1 MQKLSSSRMQQWLK
15 ISLLVCTF
23 GFLKEIRPSE
33 PFIVDYLAG
42 PWRNLTMDQIVQE
55 AFPIGTYSY
64 LAQLAIIF
72 LVTDFL
78 RYKPIIIVN
87 GAAGIIVWS
96 MLTWT
101 TSLNALKVLEIF
113 YGTYC
118 AAEVAYFSYIYA
130 KVDRE
135 HYQKVTSHTRAA
147 IYSGRFFAA
156 SLAQLLVYFEAMD
169 YRQLNYLSL
178 AAQISATLWAL
189 FLPSVPTSM
198 YFHRKTLS
206 EEQQPDSITV
216 QCTIADKQ
224 GKTMDGI
231 EDDRSDDSKPPAAP
245 TDRPLQPSLR
255 SRLKGA
261 FVLLWT
267 HFRISFTNRN
277 VLQWSIWYALAM
289 AGYIQILAYVQA
301 LWSSIDETQPALWNG
316 AVEAALT
323 LLGAIVSL
331 LAGYLHSGFLKPR
344 TSLLSLALLS
354 FAAGGAMLLA
364 TKTGDLIVS
373 YVGYMIFCVLY
384 AFAITVV
391 SAEIAKNI
399 SDDCFGLVFG
409 FNTLVALSLQTLLT
423 FSVTDSDA
431 PSSPPAAASSALP
444 LLGSVLFAP
453 PSVLLFSLAEA
464 EREKKSS
471 FTVSPT
477 KPPAAFAPP
486 SVCFVTLL
494 KAGLLLLASVAKLT
508 LSSILKID
516 GASLLLLVVL
526 LPPPVAA
533 DCLAKLPKVKPLP
546 PPKTGVVVLASPK
559 AVLPKVAVAFTG
571 VLLLVVVVVMGFG
584 LEPKMLPPV
593 KIFVLPVV
601 PKPPLEPKPL
611 IDDPK
616 NVPVPSTD
624 LDDGCVVRDAGCNNG
639 LLLLVASFAAATP
652 FLDSFL
658 SSSTVVDV
666 TCAPAPS
673 VPVGGE
679 TNDDFG
685 VVLRDA
691 EKIDPPEEADPI
703 AVEPLKNASL

>member
-1 MQKLSSSRMQQWLK
+1 MQPWLK

-42 PWRNLTMDQIVQE
+42 PWRNLTMEQIIQE

-64 LAQLAIIF
+64 LAQLAVIF
-72 LVTDFL
+72 LVTDLL

-87 GAAGIIVWS
+87 GAAGIVVWS

-147 IYSGRFFAA
+147 IYTGRFLAA
-156 SLAQLLVYFEAMD
+156 SLSQLLVHFEAMD

-178 AAQISATLWAL
+178 AAQISATVWAL

-198 YFHRKTLS
+198 YFHRRAPEASTTTASDTGHL
-206 EEQQPDSITV
+206 P
-216 QCTIADKQ
+216 ADKEVT
-224 GKTMDGI
+224 TMEI
-231 EDDRSDDSKPPAAP
+231 IADDRSDDSKASPTTTPASQA
-245 TDRPLQPSLR
+245 SR
-255 SRLKGA
+255 SRVKNA
-261 FVLLWT
+261 FLLLWL
-267 HFRISFTNRN
+267 HFRTSFTNRS
-277 VLQWSIWYALAM
+277 VLQWSVWYALAM

-301 LWSSIDETQPALWNG
+301 LWSSIDETQPAVWNG

-364 TKTGDLIVS
+364 TKTGTLVVS

-399 SDDCFGLVFG
+399 ADDCFGLVFG

-423 FSVTDSDA
+423 FSVTDSDGWFA
-431 PSSPPAAASSALP
+431 LDVFGQFTVFSCYFLVLGGIYTAFLLAELAASW
-444 LLGSVLFAP
+444 
-453 PSVLLFSLAEA
+453 
-464 EREKKSS
+464 
-471 FTVSPT
+471 
-477 KPPAAFAPP
+477 
-486 SVCFVTLL
+486 
-494 KAGLLLLASVAKLT
+494 
-508 LSSILKID
+508 
-516 GASLLLLVVL
+516 
-526 LPPPVAA
+526 
-533 DCLAKLPKVKPLP
+533 
-546 PPKTGVVVLASPK
+546 
-559 AVLPKVAVAFTG
+559 
-571 VLLLVVVVVMGFG
+571 
-584 LEPKMLPPV
+584 
-593 KIFVLPVV
+593 
-601 PKPPLEPKPL
+601 
-611 IDDPK
+611 
-616 NVPVPSTD
+616 
-624 LDDGCVVRDAGCNNG
+624 VRR
-639 LLLLVASFAAATP
+639 T
-652 FLDSFL
+652 
-658 SSSTVVDV
+658 
-666 TCAPAPS
+666 
-673 VPVGGE
+673 
-679 TNDDFG
+679 
-685 VVLRDA
+685 
-691 EKIDPPEEADPI
+691 
-703 AVEPLKNASL
+703 

>member
-1 MQKLSSSRMQQWLK
+1 MQQWLK

-42 PWRNLTMDQIVQE
+42 PWRNLTMDQIIQE

-64 LAQLAIIF
+64 LAQLAVIF

-178 AAQISATLWAL
+178 AAQISATVWAL

-198 YFHRKTLS
+198 YFHRRTLS
-206 EEQQPDSITV
+206 DAGPDSTPV
-216 QCTIADKQ
+216 QCTMTDRETK
-224 GKTMDGI
+224 MVDGS
-231 EDDRSDDSKPPAAP
+231 EEDRSDDSKPPIVP
-245 TDRPLQPSLR
+245 TARPVQSSFR
-255 SRLKGA
+255 SRLNEA

-267 HFRISFTNRN
+267 HFRISFTNRS

-301 LWSSIDETQPALWNG
+301 LWSSIDETQPAVWNG
-316 AVEAALT
+316 AVEAAVT

-364 TKTGDLIVS
+364 TNTGNLIVS
-373 YVGYMIFCVLY
+373 YSGYMIFCVLY

-423 FSVTDSDA
+423 FSVTDSDGWF
-431 PSSPPAAASSALP
+431 ALDVFGQFTVFSCYF
-444 LLGSVLFAP
+444 LVLGGIYTAFLVAEIIGSVIRR
-453 PSVLLFSLAEA
+453 S
-464 EREKKSS
+464 R
-471 FTVSPT
+471 
-477 KPPAAFAPP
+477 
-486 SVCFVTLL
+486 
-494 KAGLLLLASVAKLT
+494 
-508 LSSILKID
+508 
-516 GASLLLLVVL
+516 
-526 LPPPVAA
+526 
-533 DCLAKLPKVKPLP
+533 
-546 PPKTGVVVLASPK
+546 
-559 AVLPKVAVAFTG
+559 
-571 VLLLVVVVVMGFG
+571 
-584 LEPKMLPPV
+584 
-593 KIFVLPVV
+593 
-601 PKPPLEPKPL
+601 
-611 IDDPK
+611 
-616 NVPVPSTD
+616 
-624 LDDGCVVRDAGCNNG
+624 
-639 LLLLVASFAAATP
+639 
-652 FLDSFL
+652 
-658 SSSTVVDV
+658 
-666 TCAPAPS
+666 
-673 VPVGGE
+673 
-679 TNDDFG
+679 
-685 VVLRDA
+685 
-691 EKIDPPEEADPI
+691 
-703 AVEPLKNASL
+703 

>member
-1 MQKLSSSRMQQWLK
+1 MPPWLK
-15 ISLLVCTF
+15 ISLLLCTF

-42 PWRNLTMDQIVQE
+42 PWRNLTMEQIIQE

-72 LVTDFL
+72 LVTDLL

-178 AAQISATLWAL
+178 AAQISATVWAL

-198 YFHRKTLS
+198 YFHRQTLTDELPETS
-206 EEQQPDSITV
+206 TPQLPNGSATP
-216 QCTIADKQ
+216 ADKQ
-224 GKTMDGI
+224 EPMVDVMA
-231 EDDRSDDSKPPAAP
+231 DDRSDDSKPPVGVIAP
-245 TDRPLQPSLR
+245 SERRHLQAPFR
-255 SRLKGA
+255 FRLKEA

-267 HFRISFTNRN
+267 HFRTSFTNRS
-277 VLQWSIWYALAM
+277 VLQWSVWYGLAM

-301 LWSSIDETQPALWNG
+301 LWSSIDETQPAVWNG
-316 AVEAALT
+316 AVEAAVT

-354 FAAGGAMLLA
+354 FAAGGAMMLA
-364 TKTGDLIVS
+364 TNTGNLIVS
-373 YVGYMIFCVLY
+373 YLGYMIFCVLY

-423 FSVTDSDA
+423 FSVTDSDGWF
-431 PSSPPAAASSALP
+431 ALDVF
-444 LLGSVLFAP
+444 GQ
-453 PSVLLFSLAEA
+453 
-464 EREKKSS
+464 
-471 FTVSPT
+471 FTVFSCYFLVLGGIYT
-477 KPPAAFAPP
+477 AFLAAEI
-486 SVCFVTLL
+486 V
-494 KAGLLLLASVAKLT
+494 ASV
-508 LSSILKID
+508 I
-516 GASLLLLVVL
+516 
-526 LPPPVAA
+526 
-533 DCLAKLPKVKPLP
+533 
-546 PPKTGVVVLASPK
+546 
-559 AVLPKVAVAFTG
+559 
-571 VLLLVVVVVMGFG
+571 
-584 LEPKMLPPV
+584 
-593 KIFVLPVV
+593 
-601 PKPPLEPKPL
+601 
-611 IDDPK
+611 
-616 NVPVPSTD
+616 
-624 LDDGCVVRDAGCNNG
+624 R
-639 LLLLVASFAAATP
+639 
-652 FLDSFL
+652 
-658 SSSTVVDV
+658 
-666 TCAPAPS
+666 
-673 VPVGGE
+673 
-679 TNDDFG
+679 
-685 VVLRDA
+685 RYR
-691 EKIDPPEEADPI
+691 
-703 AVEPLKNASL
+703 

>member
-1 MQKLSSSRMQQWLK
+1 MQQWLK

-42 PWRNLTMDQIVQE
+42 PWRNLTMEQITQE

-64 LAQLAIIF
+64 LAQLAVIF

-101 TSLNALKVLEIF
+101 TSLTALKVLEIF

-156 SLAQLLVYFEAMD
+156 SLAQLLVHFEAMD
-169 YRQLNYLSL
+169 YRQLNYLSV

-198 YFHRKTLS
+198 YFHRRVVS
-206 EEQQPDSITV
+206 EQQADSTTMDCTV
-216 QCTIADKQ
+216 ADKQ
-224 GKTMDGI
+224 AKMVEVV
-231 EDDRSDDSKPPAAP
+231 EDDRSDDSKPPSTAP
-245 TDRPLQPSLR
+245 TTATHHFQPSLR

-267 HFRISFTNRN
+267 HFRISFTNRS

-301 LWSSIDETQPALWNG
+301 LWSSIDETQPAVWNG
-316 AVEAALT
+316 AVEAAVT

-331 LAGYLHSGFLKPR
+331 LAGYLHSGFLKPC
-344 TSLLSLALLS
+344 TSLLALALLS

-364 TKTGDLIVS
+364 TNTGNLIVS
-373 YVGYMIFCVLY
+373 YIGYMIFCVLY

-423 FSVTDSDA
+423 FSVTDSDGWF
-431 PSSPPAAASSALP
+431 ALDVF
-444 LLGSVLFAP
+444 GQ
-453 PSVLLFSLAEA
+453 
-464 EREKKSS
+464 
-471 FTVSPT
+471 FTVFSSYFLVLGGIYT
-477 KPPAAFAPP
+477 AF
-486 SVCFVTLL
+486 L
-494 KAGLLLLASVAKLT
+494 VA
-508 LSSILKID
+508 
-516 GASLLLLVVL
+516 
-526 LPPPVAA
+526 
-533 DCLAKLPKVKPLP
+533 
-546 PPKTGVVVLASPK
+546 
-559 AVLPKVAVAFTG
+559 
-571 VLLLVVVVVMGFG
+571 
-584 LEPKMLPPV
+584 E
-593 KIFVLPVV
+593 
-601 PKPPLEPKPL
+601 
-611 IDDPK
+611 
-616 NVPVPSTD
+616 
-624 LDDGCVVRDAGCNNG
+624 
-639 LLLLVASFAAATP
+639 LVASIVRR
-652 FLDSFL
+652 S
-658 SSSTVVDV
+658 
-666 TCAPAPS
+666 
-673 VPVGGE
+673 
-679 TNDDFG
+679 
-685 VVLRDA
+685 RQ
-691 EKIDPPEEADPI
+691 
-703 AVEPLKNASL
+703 

>member
-1 MQKLSSSRMQQWLK
+1 MQQWLK

-42 PWRNLTMDQIVQE
+42 PWRNLTMDQIIQE

-198 YFHRKTLS
+198 YFHRQTLTTDPS
-206 EEQQPDSITV
+206 PPSPGDSNGV
-216 QCTIADKQ
+216 QCTTTTVVDKQ
-224 GKTMDGI
+224 TKMVEVI
-231 EDDRSDDSKPPAAP
+231 EDDRSDDSRQPPMASN
-245 TDRPLQPSLR
+245 RRRVQHSSFR
-255 SRLKGA
+255 SRLKDA
-261 FVLLWT
+261 FLLLWT
-267 HFRISFTNRN
+267 HFRTSYTNRS

-301 LWSSIDETQPALWNG
+301 LWSSIDETQPAVWNG

-323 LLGAIVSL
+323 LLGAIVAL

-364 TKTGDLIVS
+364 TKTGTLVVS
-373 YVGYMIFCVLY
+373 YLGYMVFCVLY

-423 FSVTDSDA
+423 FSVTDSDGWF
-431 PSSPPAAASSALP
+431 ALDVFGQFTVFSCYF
-444 LLGSVLFAP
+444 LVLGGIYTAFLVAEIIGSV
-453 PSVLLFSLAEA
+453 
-464 EREKKSS
+464 
-471 FTVSPT
+471 
-477 KPPAAFAPP
+477 
-486 SVCFVTLL
+486 
-494 KAGLLLLASVAKLT
+494 
-508 LSSILKID
+508 
-516 GASLLLLVVL
+516 
-526 LPPPVAA
+526 
-533 DCLAKLPKVKPLP
+533 
-546 PPKTGVVVLASPK
+546 
-559 AVLPKVAVAFTG
+559 
-571 VLLLVVVVVMGFG
+571 
-584 LEPKMLPPV
+584 
-593 KIFVLPVV
+593 
-601 PKPPLEPKPL
+601 
-611 IDDPK
+611 
-616 NVPVPSTD
+616 
-624 LDDGCVVRDAGCNNG
+624 VRRRG
-639 LLLLVASFAAATP
+639 S
-652 FLDSFL
+652 
-658 SSSTVVDV
+658 
-666 TCAPAPS
+666 
-673 VPVGGE
+673 
-679 TNDDFG
+679 
-685 VVLRDA
+685 R
-691 EKIDPPEEADPI
+691 
-703 AVEPLKNASL
+703 

>member
-1 MQKLSSSRMQQWLK
+1 MQQWLK

-87 GAAGIIVWS
+87 GAAGIVVWS

-101 TSLNALKVLEIF
+101 TSLTALKVLEIF

-189 FLPSVPTSM
+189 FLPSVPNSM
-198 YFHRKTLS
+198 YFHRQTLPS
-206 EEQQPDSITV
+206 QSSAGDSTAV
-216 QCTIADKQ
+216 QCTTISDTTVIGDKQ
-224 GKTMDGI
+224 MKMVDVI
-231 EDDRSDDSKPPAAP
+231 EDDNSDDSKPPMTP
-245 TDRPLQPSLR
+245 NRRVMSSFR

-267 HFRISFTNRN
+267 HFRTSFTNRS

-301 LWSSIDETQPALWNG
+301 LWSSIDETQPAIWNG

-323 LLGAIVSL
+323 LLGAIVAL

-364 TKTGDLIVS
+364 TKTGNLIVS
-373 YVGYMIFCVLY
+373 YLGYMVFCVLY

-423 FSVTDSDA
+423 FSVTDSDGWF
-431 PSSPPAAASSALP
+431 ALDVFGQFTVFSCYF
-444 LLGSVLFAP
+444 LVLGGIYTAFLVAEIIGSV
-453 PSVLLFSLAEA
+453 V
-464 EREKKSS
+464 RR
-471 FTVSPT
+471 
-477 KPPAAFAPP
+477 
-486 SVCFVTLL
+486 
-494 KAGLLLLASVAKLT
+494 G
-508 LSSILKID
+508 
-516 GASLLLLVVL
+516 
-526 LPPPVAA
+526 
-533 DCLAKLPKVKPLP
+533 
-546 PPKTGVVVLASPK
+546 
-559 AVLPKVAVAFTG
+559 
-571 VLLLVVVVVMGFG
+571 
-584 LEPKMLPPV
+584 
-593 KIFVLPVV
+593 
-601 PKPPLEPKPL
+601 
-611 IDDPK
+611 
-616 NVPVPSTD
+616 STQ
-624 LDDGCVVRDAGCNNG
+624 
-639 LLLLVASFAAATP
+639 
-652 FLDSFL
+652 
-658 SSSTVVDV
+658 
-666 TCAPAPS
+666 
-673 VPVGGE
+673 
-679 TNDDFG
+679 
-685 VVLRDA
+685 
-691 EKIDPPEEADPI
+691 
-703 AVEPLKNASL
+703 